1 MVLPYTSNAST
12 RYVVSVWAGGLSVK
26 DASSTREARVP
37 RELRL
42 GPSQVSNH
50 RLFCLFGGTWGAAHG
65 HYCIGACT
73 TASLILRIGS
83 GAEAEKRVRQG
94 VGRERALPQKQTNKQ
109 TPKKKVLIL
118 LLVPPS
124 PSSSFLHTAP
134 PPLGHLPPLP
144 EMSATDLPVFVTAR
158 WAAPGQEKT
167 KVAPDNVALMSPPL
181 TPLRW
186 RSRPVLPKSE
196 SGPSTTSFHSKR
208 IWTKTGTMTG
218 PTQGQIVAPA
228 RGCARSS
235 SLGLPARPST
245 SARG

>member
-109 TPKKKVLIL
+109 TNSQKKVLIL

-167 KVAPDNVALMSPPL
+167 KVAPDNVALMSPPPDAFAVEVPAGTTQIGERAFDDVVSFQAHL
-181 TPLRW
+181 DQNWDDDGAHAGSDRCTRKGLCE
-186 RSRPVLPKSE
+186 VILPRAA
-196 SGPSTTSFHSKR
+196 G
-208 IWTKTGTMTG
+208 
-218 PTQGQIVAPA
+218 
-228 RGCARSS
+228 
-235 SLGLPARPST
+235 
-245 SARG
+245 

>member
-73 TASLILRIGS
+73 TASLILRTGS

-94 VGRERALPQKQTNKQ
+94 VRAGNGLCQCPKNKQTNKL
-109 TPKKKVLIL
+109 PKKGPHPPPCPALPLFL
-118 LLVPPS
+118 LPSYRTTTTGPPTTTPRDERHRPPS
-124 PSSSFLHTAP
+124 FCYRKMGCPRTREDKSGARQRGADEP
-134 PPLGHLPPLP
+134 PP
-144 EMSATDLPVFVTAR
+144 
-158 WAAPGQEKT
+158 
-167 KVAPDNVALMSPPL
+167 
-181 TPLRW
+181 
-186 RSRPVLPKSE
+186 
-196 SGPSTTSFHSKR
+196 
-208 IWTKTGTMTG
+208 
-218 PTQGQIVAPA
+218 
-228 RGCARSS
+228 
-235 SLGLPARPST
+235 
-245 SARG
+245 